1 MDLSGVSASSGSA
14 CTTGS
19 LEPSHVLTAMGL
31 PSHVARGSL
40 RLTLG
45 KDNTHEDVQR
55 LIEVLP
61 PAIEKLR
68 ALAPLAQP

>member
-1 MDLSGVSASSGSA
+1 
-14 CTTGS
+14 
-19 LEPSHVLTAMGL
+19 VLTAMGL

-45 KDNTHEDVQR
+45 KDNTQADVQR
-55 LIEVLP
+55 LIEILP

-68 ALAPLAQP
+68 RLAPLATPTPS